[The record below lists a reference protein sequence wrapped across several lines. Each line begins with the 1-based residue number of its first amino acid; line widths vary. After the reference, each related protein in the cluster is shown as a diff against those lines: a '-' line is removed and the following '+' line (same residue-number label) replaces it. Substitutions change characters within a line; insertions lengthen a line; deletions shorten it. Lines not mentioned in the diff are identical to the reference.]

1 MANDKVFS
9 KENKMEKFN
18 IYAFADEAD
27 KSIDGQINAM
37 LRNNLKGLEIRGV
50 DGENISDISL
60 EKAKEVKKQL
70 DSNGLITW
78 SIGSPI
84 GKINITDDFEP
95 HLEKFKH
102 TLEIANVLD
111 AKNIRLFS
119 FYIPDNEDFKIYK
132 NEVIDRM
139 GEFLSVSKGS
149 GINLCHE
156 NEKGI
161 FGDTPERCLELFKV
175 LPDLKG
181 IFDPANFVQCGV
193 DTLKAWE
200 LLKDNTCYMH
210 IKDAKKDGLVVP
222 AGLGD
227 GNIKEIARQY
237 IANGGINF
245 TMEPHLAVFDGLKNL
260 EKEGDTS
267 AIGEFEYESNEIAF
281 DTACNTFKKLLGEL

>member
-60 EKAKEVKKQL
+60 DKAKEVKEKL
-70 DSNGLITW
+70 DANGLITW

-84 GKINITDDFEP
+84 GKINITDDFAP
-95 HLEKFKH
+95 HLDKFKH
-102 TLEIANVLD
+102 TLEIANILGS
-111 AKNIRLFS
+111 KNIRLFS
-119 FYIPDNEDFKIYK
+119 FYIPKNADIYK
-132 NEVIDRM
+132 NEVLDRM
-139 GEFLSVSKGS
+139 GKFLEVAKNT

-161 FGDTPERCLELFKV
+161 FGDTPERCLELFKA

-193 DTLKAWE
+193 DTLKAWK
-200 LLKDNTCYMH
+200 LLKGNTYYMH
-210 IKDAKKDGLVVP
+210 IKDAKKDGFVVP
-222 AGLGD
+222 SGFGD
-227 GNIKEIARQY
+227 GNVKEIVENY
-237 IANGGINF
+237 IARGRKNL